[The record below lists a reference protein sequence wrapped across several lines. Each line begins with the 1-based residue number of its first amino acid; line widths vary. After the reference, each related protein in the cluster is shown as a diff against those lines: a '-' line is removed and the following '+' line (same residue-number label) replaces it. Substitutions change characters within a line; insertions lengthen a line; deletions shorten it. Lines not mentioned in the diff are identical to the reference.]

1 MSAAL
6 LLSHLSAAFVGVTDN
21 FINNFKLIGPG
32 PGNNLLIHEDI
43 HVTINANGTLTAT
56 HDHFTAECK

>member
-6 LLSHLSAAFVGVTDN
+6 LLPHLSAAFVWVTDN

-32 PGNNLLIHEDI
+32 PGNNLLILR
-43 HVTINANGTLTAT
+43 TSM
-56 HDHFTAECK
+56 